1 VPGRLTVAA
10 HRPSRVLAATLVAAA
25 LAALALLAG
34 PASPA
39 GAHATLQS
47 TSPSTDSLIDAAPEA
62 VELTFDEPVEALAG
76 AVEAYGPDGERVDSG
91 AVEMADGGLTVRA
104 PIDAEAQGTYTVA
117 WRVTSED
124 SHTLD
129 GSFVFHLGRETGAV
143 ALDDSGSSTALDVV
157 GGVGRW
163 LGFAGTLSAAGAALL
178 ALLVARGSGEDAA
191 RRRLGTF
198 AAATAAV
205 GVVGVA
211 VSLVAS
217 LADSAGRSFFAAV
230 GLVPDLGWD
239 TRTGQLAIIRVV
251 LGLAVT
257 AAALA
262 RPVWRRS
269 PLPVAVLALTS
280 LVVASL
286 SGHAWTAPARWL
298 AVAADVGHLSALALW
313 VGGVAALLVA
323 LPAAGDRLGVAA
335 KFSTLALGAVAVV
348 VVTGLVS
355 GWQQVRTLDGLFQTG
370 YGQLLLIKVL
380 VFLPML
386 ALGYANRYHLV
397 PLVERTVAPLTR
409 SLRAEV
415 AVAGAVLAITAS
427 LIHQAP
433 ARATLAEPF
442 ATEVTIEQGTM
453 EATVEPATAGAN
465 DFHLFFYDPD
475 GGQLNA
481 DAVQVTASTDGVP
494 ARRLTVTPILP
505 NHVTVSGASLPS
517 PGAWSVEVTAVVQG
531 TPLVFNFEVPIR

>member
-1 VPGRLTVAA
+1 MV
-10 HRPSRVLAATLVAAA
+10 
-25 LAALALLAG
+25 
-34 PASPA
+34 
-39 GAHATLQS
+39 
-47 TSPSTDSLIDAAPEA
+47 
-62 VELTFDEPVEALAG
+62 
-76 AVEAYGPDGERVDSG
+76 
-91 AVEMADGGLTVRA
+91 DGGLTVRA

-124 SHTLD
+124 SHTLT

-143 ALDDSGSSTALDVV
+143 SLDDSGSSTALDVV

-178 ALLVARGSGEDAA
+178 ALLVARGSGEEAA

-205 GVVGVA
+205 GVVGVG

-217 LADSAGRSFFAAV
+217 LADSTGRTFFAAV

-239 TRTGQLAIIRVV
+239 TRTGQLAIVRVV

-257 AAALA
+257 AVALA

-269 PLPVAVLALTS
+269 PVPVAALALAS

-323 LPAAGDRLGVAA
+323 LPVAGDRLGVAA
-335 KFSTLALGAVAVV
+335 KFSNLALGAVAVV

-386 ALGYANRYHLV
+386 VLGYANRYHLV
-397 PLVERTVAPLTR
+397 PLVERTAAPLTR

-465 DFHLFFYDPD
+465 DIHLFFYDPD
-475 GGQLNA
+475 GGQLDA
-481 DAVQVTASTDGVP
+481 DAVQVTASTEGVP